1 MTLETNRHETA
12 DEHVRPGSG
21 PELKWPEEGLG
32 RIPDWIYTS
41 EQIYDREM
49 DRIFHGPTWNFVG
62 LEVEIPNAGDFRRSY
77 VGTTPVVVCRSADG
91 GIHVFENRCRH
102 RGVEFCREV
111 RGNAPEFICPYHQ
124 WTYDHHGS
132 LIGVPFR
139 RGVNK
144 QGGLPKEFKL
154 EENGLLKLRIATRGG
169 VIFATFDDDLE
180 PLEGYLG
187 PEILRDFD
195 AVFTGRELRVLGYFR
210 NTIPGN
216 WKLYHENLKDPYHA
230 TLLHTYLVTFDL
242 LVAGQKTGMICD
254 DSGRHS
260 TMASAK
266 GEEVA
271 GKAESQRE
279 MRKLDHQMTLDDERV
294 VEFVPEFDSPWT
306 VTMQTIWPNM
316 IVQRELNTLG
326 VRQIVPKGPGA
337 FDLYWTMFGYAD
349 DTDELTEL
357 RLCQANLMGPAG
369 YLGAEDGEAI
379 EFVQDG
385 MRRSKSD
392 VGIVE
397 LGGDEEG
404 TTDNIISEGAIRAMY
419 RNYREVMAL

>member
-1 MTLETNRHETA
+1 MTTMSETIREPRHI
-12 DEHVRPGSG
+12 
-21 PELKWPEEGLG
+21 WPEEGLS

-41 EQIYDREM
+41 DEIYDREIE
-49 DRIFHGPTWNFVG
+49 RIFHGPTWNYVG
-62 LEVEIPNAGDFRRSY
+62 LESEIPNAGDYRRSH
-77 VGTTPVVVCRSADG
+77 VGATPVVVCRAADG
-91 GIHVFENRCRH
+91 GVNVFENRCRH
-102 RGVEFCREV
+102 RGAELCRAL
-111 RGNAPEFICPYHQ
+111 RGNTPEFICPYHQ
-124 WTYDHHGS
+124 WTYDHAGD

-144 QGGLPKEFKL
+144 KGGLPPDFKL
-154 EENGLLKLRIATRGG
+154 AENGLLKLGVATRGG
-169 VIFATFDDDLE
+169 VVFATFDDDVV
-180 PLEGYLG
+180 PLEDYLG
-187 PEILRDFD
+187 PEILEDFD
-195 AVFTGRELRVLGYFR
+195 AIFDGREIKVLGYYR

-254 DSGRHS
+254 ASGRHS
-260 TMASAK
+260 TMASAR
-266 GEEVA
+266 GDHVGGREESRA
-271 GKAESQRE
+271 E
-279 MRKLDHQMTLDDERV
+279 MRKLDDTMQLQDGRV

-326 VRQIVPKGPGA
+326 VRQIVPKGPNA

-349 DTDELTEL
+349 DTPEITDL

-392 VGIVE
+392 VAVVE
-397 LGGDEEG
+397 LGGDEIG

-419 RNYREVMAL
+419 HNYREVMGL